1 MPFDSLLPINTIYL
15 FSFSHTQEFNF
26 KILKRVVVDYII
38 MYVKYILTFLYRKPV
53 FIIKCPTLS

>member
-38 MYVKYILTFLYRKPV
+38 MYVKNILTFLYRKPES
-53 FIIKCPTLS
+53 IKLI